1 MNLEASARDALARF
15 EDKLDVLRRFLLTE
29 NEKYNLTALTEAE
42 DVSAKHFFDSFAAA
56 PLLPCGASVCDV
68 GCGAGFP
75 LLPLALARG
84 DCTFLGVDATE
95 KKVNFVRAASS
106 LLALENCRA
115 EHLRAEEL
123 CSSRRESFDV
133 VTARAVAELS
143 VLCEYCLPLLKEG
156 GLMIAYKGPG
166 AKTEL
171 DGAKTALS
179 LLGGSAENVIGYS
192 LPTGEER
199 ALVLIRKTGQT
210 PLKYPRGGNKPR
222 LKPLK

>member
-1 MNLEASARDALARF
+1 M
-15 EDKLDVLRRFLLTE
+15 
-29 NEKYNLTALTEAE
+29 
-42 DVSAKHFFDSFAAA
+42 
-56 PLLPCGASVCDV
+56 CDV

-106 LLALENCRA
+106 LLALENCHA

-143 VLCEYCLPLLKEG
+143 VLCEYCLPLLKKLRG
-156 GLMIAYKGPG
+156 QGIN
-166 AKTEL
+166 
-171 DGAKTALS
+171 
-179 LLGGSAENVIGYS
+179 AEIFPETSKMKKQMGYADKKNI
-192 LPTGEER
+192 PFV
-199 ALVLIRKTGQT
+199 ALVGENEIANHLVTLKNMHDGTQESIPVDDLIDKLRN
-210 PLKYPRGGNKPR
+210 NK
-222 LKPLK
+222 